1 MKCGDVQAGGGSEG
15 SSLSAPGS
23 GGCLSSGIRSIKRK
37 IRWSRRT
44 TGGQEA
50 DRFGHT
56 HLHAVKWVGS
66 QTGAS
71 LCSAWNAEEER
82 SSNVGKT
89 ISEITH

>member
-1 MKCGDVQAGGGSEG
+1 MSEQDEG
-15 SSLSAPGS
+15 ARAAGS
-23 GGCLSSGIRSIKRK
+23 GGCLSSGTWYIKRK

-50 DRFGHT
+50 DRFGHI
-56 HLHAVKWVGS
+56 HLDSVKWVGS

-89 ISEITH
+89 MRERTH